1 MSNYEKFVDVM
12 TSVVDIADFEDVV
25 KALEDESDTVTA
37 KVNRMLMAK
46 VFREY
51 LKRLSTDKKCP
62 KCGKTLYLSD
72 IEDYSYMCTE
82 CQENYYD
89 IEVE

>member
-1 MSNYEKFVDVM
+1 MNNYEKFVDVM
-12 TSVVDIADFEDVV
+12 TSVVDIADFEEVV
-25 KALEDESDTVTA
+25 KTLEDENDTVAT

-72 IEDYSYMCTE
+72 LEDYDYLCTD
-82 CQENYYD
+82 CQENWMECELD
-89 IEVE
+89 